1 MKKKNISTFEVEI
14 NSIDLI
20 KQFWKEKVL
29 ILSVS
34 VICTLLAFLF
44 VTFVNTQKKD
54 SQTRIILQVPSVVA
68 LEKYK
73 DFLNDDN
80 FINNNNNYNNNK
92 NNNNNNNNSGN
103 NNGINN
109 NNFSLIFFN
118 SLKAKLSSTDNLE
131 SFLDQIKEFDNFK
144 VFLKERN
151 ITAKQYFT
159 KDSFGIIT
167 DKKQQVSNEFFLNFN
182 KELDGVTFLNNY
194 VEFTKNK
201 VINEVRNAL
210 KIKLLVA
217 IEKHDIAFEI
227 ANQIKLEVP
236 ILKSMSSGSSVVN
249 EPTSLFYLG
258 TQVLS
263 QQSKYY
269 KKLLLDLE
277 SEKLNIDVILDK
289 ASPARTVDNNSFRVW
304 MGLVFGFFF
313 SLLVI
318 FSKFLL
324 KKNN

>member
-1 MKKKNISTFEVEI
+1 
-14 NSIDLI
+14 
-20 KQFWKEKVL
+20 
-29 ILSVS
+29 
-34 VICTLLAFLF
+34 
-44 VTFVNTQKKD
+44 
-54 SQTRIILQVPSVVA
+54 VA
-68 LEKYK
+68 LQKYK

-80 FINNNNNYNNNK
+80 FIIINNN

-109 NNFSLIFFN
+109 NFSLLFFN
-118 SLKAKLSSTDNLE
+118 SLKAKLSSIDNLE
-131 SFLDQIKEFDNFK
+131 SFLEQSKEFDNFK

-159 KDSFGIIT
+159 KDRFGIIT

-217 IEKHDIAFEI
+217 IEKHEIAFEI

-263 QQSKYY
+263 QQSKYF
-269 KKLLLDLE
+269 KKLFLDLE
-277 SEKLNIDVILDK
+277 SDKLNIEVILDK
-289 ASPARTVDNNSFRVW
+289 ASPARTIDNNLFRTW

-313 SLLVI
+313 SLVVI
-318 FSKFLL
+318 FFKFLL

>member
-44 VTFVNTQKKD
+44 VTFVNTQKED
-54 SQTRIILQVPSVVA
+54 SQTRIILQIPSVVA
-68 LEKYK
+68 LQKYK

-80 FINNNNNYNNNK
+80 FIII

-109 NNFSLIFFN
+109 ISFSLIFFN
-118 SLKAKLSSTDNLE
+118 SLTAKLSSTDNLE
-131 SFLDQIKEFDNFK
+131 SFLEKSKEFDNFK

-159 KDSFGIIT
+159 KDRFGIIT
-167 DKKQQVSNEFFLNFN
+167 DKKKQVSNEFFLNFN

-217 IEKHDIAFEI
+217 IEKHEIAFEI

-263 QQSKYY
+263 QQSKYF
-269 KKLLLDLE
+269 KKLFLDLE
-277 SEKLNIDVILDK
+277 SDKLNIDVILDK
-289 ASPARTVDNNSFRVW
+289 ASPARTIDNNSFRVW
-304 MGLVFGFFF
+304 MGSVFGFFF
-313 SLLVI
+313 SLVVI
-318 FSKFLL
+318 FFKFLL

>member
-1 MKKKNISTFEVEI
+1 MKKNNISTFKVEI

-20 KQFWKEKVL
+20 KQFWEEKVL

-44 VTFVNTQKKD
+44 VTFVNTQKTD
-54 SQTRIILQVPSVVA
+54 LQTRIILQIPSVVA
-68 LEKYK
+68 LQKYK

-80 FINNNNNYNNNK
+80 FINNNSNN

-109 NNFSLIFFN
+109 NNFSLLFFN

-131 SFLDQIKEFDNFK
+131 SFLEQSKEFDNFK

-151 ITAKQYFT
+151 ITVKQYFT
-159 KDSFGIIT
+159 KDRFGTIT

-201 VINEVRNAL
+201 VINEVRNVL

-217 IEKHDIAFEI
+217 IDKHDNAFEI

-236 ILKSMSSGSSVVN
+236 ILKSMTSGSSVVN
-249 EPTSLFYLG
+249 EPSSLFYLG

-263 QQSKYY
+263 QQSKYF

-277 SEKLNIDVILDK
+277 SDKLNFDVILDK
-289 ASPARTVDNNSFRVW
+289 ASPARTIDNNLFRTW
-304 MGLVFGFFF
+304 MGSVFGFFF
-313 SLLVI
+313 SLVVI
-318 FSKFLL
+318 FFKFLL

>member
-1 MKKKNISTFEVEI
+1 MKKNNISTFAVEI

-29 ILSVS
+29 ILSAS
-34 VICTLLAFLF
+34 VICTLLTFLF
-44 VTFVNTQKKD
+44 VTFVNTQKTD
-54 SQTRIILQVPSVVA
+54 LETRIILQIPSVVA
-68 LEKYK
+68 LQKYK

-80 FINNNNNYNNNK
+80 FINK
-92 NNNNNNNNSGN
+92 NNNNNNNNSSSD

-131 SFLDQIKEFDNFK
+131 SFLEQSKEFDNFK

-159 KDSFGIIT
+159 KDRFGIIT
-167 DKKQQVSNEFFLNFN
+167 DKKQQLSNEFFLNFN

-217 IEKHDIAFEI
+217 IEKHEIAFET

-269 KKLLLDLE
+269 KKLFLDLE

-289 ASPARTVDNNSFRVW
+289 ASPARTIDNNSFRVW

-313 SLLVI
+313 SLVVI
-318 FSKFLL
+318 FFKFLL

>member
-1 MKKKNISTFEVEI
+1 MKKNNISTFEVEI

-20 KQFWKEKVL
+20 KQFWEEKVL
-29 ILSVS
+29 ILYSS

-44 VTFVNTQKKD
+44 VTFVKTQNTD
-54 SQTRIILQVPSVVA
+54 SQTRIILQIPSLVA
-68 LEKYK
+68 LQKYK
-73 DFLNDDN
+73 EFLNDDN
-80 FINNNNNYNNNK
+80 FINKYNNNNNSSS
-92 NNNNNNNNSGN
+92 NNNNNNSSS
-103 NNGINN
+103 NGINN
-109 NNFSLIFFN
+109 NNFSLLFFN

-131 SFLDQIKEFDNFK
+131 SFLEQSKEFDNFK

-159 KDSFGIIT
+159 KDRFGIIT
-167 DKKQQVSNEFFLNFN
+167 DKKQQLSNEFFLNFN

-217 IEKHDIAFEI
+217 IDKHDIAFEI

-236 ILKSMSSGSSVVN
+236 ILKSMSSGNSVVN

-304 MGLVFGFFF
+304 TGLVFGFFF

>member
-44 VTFVNTQKKD
+44 VTFVNTQKAD
-54 SQTRIILQVPSVVA
+54 SQTRIILQIPSVVA
-68 LEKYK
+68 LQKYK

-80 FINNNNNYNNNK
+80 FINNNNN
-92 NNNNNNNNSGN
+92 NNNNNNGN

-109 NNFSLIFFN
+109 NNFSLLFFN
-118 SLKAKLSSTDNLE
+118 SLKAKLSSIDNLE
-131 SFLDQIKEFDNFK
+131 SFLEQSKEFDNFK

-159 KDSFGIIT
+159 KDRFGIIT

-201 VINEVRNAL
+201 VINEVRNVL

-217 IEKHDIAFEI
+217 IEKHEIAFEI

-263 QQSKYY
+263 QQSKYF
-269 KKLLLDLE
+269 KKLFLDLE
-277 SEKLNIDVILDK
+277 SDKLNIDVILDK
-289 ASPARTVDNNSFRVW
+289 ASPARTIDNNSFRVW
-304 MGLVFGFFF
+304 MGSVFGFFF
-313 SLLVI
+313 SLVVI
-318 FSKFLL
+318 FFKFLL